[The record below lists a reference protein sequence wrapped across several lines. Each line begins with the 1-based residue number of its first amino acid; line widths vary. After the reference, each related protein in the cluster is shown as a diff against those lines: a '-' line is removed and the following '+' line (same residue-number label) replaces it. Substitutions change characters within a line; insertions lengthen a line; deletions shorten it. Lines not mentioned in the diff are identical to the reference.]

1 MEKRTYNILFHLHTV
16 SGIVI
21 SVALYVIF
29 FAGSFSF
36 FRDEIANWERG
47 HKITVQDQIPHD
59 VDGVLK
65 NLGED
70 YNLDGRDIEISHYFN
85 ERKINVNISGSKHP
99 DAGDADKQ
107 GTFFYYDT
115 QDGSK
120 GSYQENYSLG
130 EFLYR
135 LHFLDQIPYPY
146 GRYLSG
152 FVAFFFLFAIFTGI
166 VVHWNKMVS
175 NFYVFRPWQ
184 KLKTLWTDAH
194 TALGVIGFPFQFVYA
209 LTGAFF
215 LLKALLVAPTVLTLY
230 DGNQTQL
237 FEDLEYSHPI
247 FDYSGKPLEVPIDIN
262 GYLLRTKQKWPG
274 FNVTEAHIFN
284 YNDANMHVSISG
296 HLEYSSKFNGMGNAI
311 YKVSDNSLVAQKNPL
326 ETSSYLDGVKNT
338 LFRLHLGDYGGLG
351 LRLISFLLGIISCF
365 VIISGIMI
373 WLVSRDKKH
382 VPEKRRRF
390 NANVVRVYLSICLT
404 MFPITA
410 LQFILVKIFQ
420 PTDGKLFIS
429 STYFIGWLL
438 LSIIFIMKNDNTFTN
453 KWTLISGGILGL
465 LIPIV
470 NGMMTGNWFWV
481 AHKNG
486 YQHILLVDLLWL
498 VLGVVSLWIAFF
510 KLKRKPNKTLAA
522 TKT

>member
-47 HKITVQDQIPHD
+47 HKITVHDQIPDD

-65 NLGED
+65 NLGEA
-70 YNLDGRDIEISHYFN
+70 YNLNGRDIEISHYYN
-85 ERKINVNISGSKHP
+85 ERKINVNLGGSKHP
-99 DAGDADKQ
+99 EAKDTDKQ
-107 GTFFYYDT
+107 GAFFYYDT
-115 QDGSK
+115 QDTSK

-135 LHFLDQIPYPY
+135 LHFLDQIPFPY

-152 FVAFFFLFAIFTGI
+152 FVAFFFLFALFTGI
-166 VVHWNKMVS
+166 VVHWNKIIS

-215 LLKALLVAPTVLTLY
+215 LLKVLLVAPNVLALY
-230 DGNQTQL
+230 DGDQDRL
-237 FEDLEYSHPI
+237 FEDLEYNHPV
-247 FDYSGKPLEVPIDIN
+247 FEYSGQPLEVPIAIN
-262 GYLLRTKQKWPG
+262 GFVQRTKHAWPG
-274 FNVTEAHIFN
+274 FKVTEAHIFN

-296 HLEYSSKFNGMGNAI
+296 HLEYSFKFNGIGNAI
-311 YKVSDNSLVAQKNPL
+311 FRVSDTSLVGQKNPL
-326 ETSSYLDGVKNT
+326 EITSYLDGVKNT

-351 LRLISFLLGIISCF
+351 LRLISFVLGIISCF

-373 WLVSRDKKH
+373 WLVARDKKNI
-382 VPEKRRRF
+382 PEKRRRF
-390 NANVVRVYLSICLT
+390 NANVVRFYVSICLT

-410 LQFILVKIFQ
+410 LQFILVKVFQ
-420 PTDGKLFIS
+420 PTDGKLFIY
-429 STYFIGWLL
+429 STYFVGWLL
-438 LSIIFIMKNDNTFTN
+438 MTIVFIIKNDNAFTN

-465 LIPIV
+465 LVPIS
-470 NGMMTGNWFWV
+470 NGVMTGNWFWL
-481 AHKNG
+481 AYNKG
-486 YQHILLVDLLWL
+486 YQHVLLVDLLWL
-498 VLGVVSLWIAFF
+498 VLGVVSLWIGFF
-510 KLKRKPNKTLAA
+510 KLKRKQ
-522 TKT
+522 TKHLTSA